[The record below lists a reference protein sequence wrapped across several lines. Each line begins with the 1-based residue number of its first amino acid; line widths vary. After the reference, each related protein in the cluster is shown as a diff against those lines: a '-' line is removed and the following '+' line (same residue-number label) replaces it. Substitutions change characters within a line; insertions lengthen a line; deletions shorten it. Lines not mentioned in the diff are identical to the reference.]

1 MFLDMGNYGPCVSDF
16 STPDRQRFFDIDHDV
31 LEAAFEWSRRRI
43 REGDDPRT
51 GASPAQVLDEALAGS
66 VCSDGIGGLEAL
78 RRFSDVIVTATRAQG
93 EPMNLAYVPGAPTP
107 ASLICDLAVGTAE
120 IFAGTWEAGA
130 GAIHAENQ
138 ALRWLADLAGFPDEA
153 GGTFVQGGTVG
164 NLSAL
169 SAARE
174 RARHHGAAPQ
184 RWAIAA
190 TEAAHSSVEAAART
204 LDCDVI
210 PVAGDERG
218 RMTSAALEEALNAA
232 NQPGVFA
239 VVATAG
245 TTNAGIIDDLAGVA
259 DICSNHGLWM
269 HVDGAYGLAG
279 MAAPSIRQ
287 RYDGIERADSFIV
300 DPHKW
305 LFAPYDCC
313 ALVYRHPAWG
323 ALAHSQHASY
333 LDHLDRSEWNPA
345 DYAIQL
351 TRRARGLPF
360 WFSLATYGTGT
371 YGRAIERGLAIT
383 RDIAAS
389 IDQSEHL
396 DLLIEP
402 ELSVVLFK
410 RRGWSA
416 DEMLDWSEHH
426 RVNGT
431 ILCVPTRWVGQTV
444 FRLCIINPDTDAD
457 RVIEMLE
464 TMR

>member
-1 MFLDMGNYGPCVSDF
+1 MSDTP
-16 STPDRQRFFDIDHDV
+16 TPDRQRFFDIDHDV

-43 REGDDPRT
+43 LDGDDPET
-51 GASPAQVLDEALAGS
+51 GAAPAPVLDEALSGS
-66 VCSDGIGGLEAL
+66 VCSDGIGGGEAL
-78 RRFSDVIVTATRAQG
+78 RRFSETIVTATRAQG

-138 ALRWLADLAGFPDEA
+138 ALRWLSDLAGFPQEA

-174 RARHHGAAPQ
+174 RARHEGMTVA

-190 TEAAHSSVEAAART
+190 TDAAHSSVSAAART

-210 PVAGDERG
+210 LVEGDERG
-218 RMTSAALEEALNAA
+218 RMTGTGLERALAASEHD
-232 NQPGVFA
+232 GVFA

-259 DICSNHGLWM
+259 KVCDERGLWM

-279 MAAPSIRQ
+279 LAAPSIRP
-287 RYDGIERADSFIV
+287 RYAGIERADSFIV

-323 ALAHSQHASY
+323 ALAHAQHASY
-333 LDHLDRSEWNPA
+333 LDHLDRTEWNPA

-360 WFSLATYGTGT
+360 WFSLATYGTT
-371 YGRAIERGLAIT
+371 KYGEAIERGLAIT
-383 RDIAAS
+383 QDIAEHIEAAS
-389 IDQSEHL
+389 HL
-396 DLLIEP
+396 ELLIEP
-402 ELSVVLFK
+402 ELSVVLF
-410 RRGWSA
+410 RRPGWSA
-416 DEMLDWSEHH
+416 DEMLDWSERH

-431 ILCVPTRWVGQTV
+431 ILCVPTRWLGQTV
-444 FRLCIINPDTDAD
+444 FRLCIINPDTDAT
-457 RVIEMLE
+457 RVIDMLD
-464 TMR
+464 TMT

>member
-1 MFLDMGNYGPCVSDF
+1 MLVSDAQI
-16 STPDRQRFFDIDHDV
+16 PDRPRFFDIDHEV
-31 LEAAFEWSRRRI
+31 LEAAFDWSRRRI
-43 REGDDPRT
+43 LEGDDPET
-51 GASPAQVLDEALAGS
+51 GASPAPVLDEALAGS
-66 VCSDGIGGLEAL
+66 VCSDGIGGTEAL
-78 RRFSDVIVTATRAQG
+78 RRFADTIVTATRAQG

-169 SAARE
+169 SAGRE
-174 RARHHGAAPQ
+174 RARHQGATPQ

-190 TEAAHSSVEAAART
+190 TNAAHSSVAAAART

-210 PVAGDERG
+210 LVEGDDRG
-218 RMTSAALEEALNAA
+218 RMTGAGLEQALAAEDH
-232 NQPGVFA
+232 PGVFA

-245 TTNAGIIDDLAGVA
+245 TTNAGIIDDLAGIA
-259 DICSNHGLWM
+259 DVCAARGLWM

-279 MAAPSIRQ
+279 MAAPSIRA
-287 RYDGIERADSFIV
+287 RYNGIEQADSFIV

-333 LDHLDRSEWNPA
+333 LDHLDRTEWNPA

-360 WFSLATYGTGT
+360 WFSLATYGTAK
-371 YGRAIERGLAIT
+371 YSDAVEQGLSIT
-383 RDIAAS
+383 QEIAAR
-389 IDQSEHL
+389 IDAAPHL
-396 DLLIEP
+396 ELLIKP

-410 RRGWSA
+410 RVDWPA
-416 DEMLDWSEHH
+416 DQMLEWSEHH

-431 ILCVPTRWVGQTV
+431 MLCVPTSWLGQSV

-457 RVIEMLE
+457 RVMEMLD